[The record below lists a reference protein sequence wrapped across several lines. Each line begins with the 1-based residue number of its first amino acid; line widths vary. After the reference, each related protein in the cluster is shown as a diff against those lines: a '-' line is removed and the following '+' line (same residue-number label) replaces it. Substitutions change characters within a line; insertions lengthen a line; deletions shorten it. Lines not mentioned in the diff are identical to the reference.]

1 MLHYKS
7 HDMFQD
13 LMNEVDTGSI
23 GSFKFPNFLS
33 MMLRKIDEISAEEE
47 IREAFK
53 VFDSV
58 RLSLYNR
65 KFLFLTFSEWRW
77 IHQQTAAW
85 VRDGEPGGEHREGGE
100 SASSMRLIL
109 MGKSSMKSFIL

>member
-1 MLHYKS
+1 MLPAVFK
-7 HDMFQD
+7 D

-58 RLSLYNR
+58 RLY
-65 KFLFLTFSEWRW
+65 FST
-77 IHQQTAAW
+77 Q
-85 VRDGEPGGEHREGGE
+85 E
-100 SASSMRLIL
+100 SSY
-109 MGKSSMKSFIL
+109 F

>member
-1 MLHYKS
+1 MEMETLHAVFK
-7 HDMFQD
+7 D

-58 RLSLYNR
+58 RLY
-65 KFLFLTFSEWRW
+65 FS
-77 IHQQTAAW
+77 IQ
-85 VRDGEPGGEHREGGE
+85 E
-100 SASSMRLIL
+100 SSYL
-109 MGKSSMKSFIL
+109 

>member
-1 MLHYKS
+1 
-7 HDMFQD
+7 
-13 LMNEVDTGSI
+13 MNEVDTSSC

-58 RLSLYNR
+58 SDST
-65 KFLFLTFSEWRW
+65 TFKIDSPFIKEWRW
-77 IHQQTAAW
+77 IHQQTGTW
-85 VRDGEPGGEHREGGE
+85 ICDGEPR
-100 SASSMRLIL
+100 
-109 MGKSSMKSFIL
+109 

>member
-1 MLHYKS
+1 
-7 HDMFQD
+7 
-13 LMNEVDTGSI
+13 MNEVDTGSI

-58 RLSLYNR
+58 RLY
-65 KFLFLTFSEWRW
+65 FST
-77 IHQQTAAW
+77 Q
-85 VRDGEPGGEHREGGE
+85 E
-100 SASSMRLIL
+100 SSY
-109 MGKSSMKSFIL
+109 F

>member
-1 MLHYKS
+1 MLLAVFK
-7 HDMFQD
+7 D

-58 RLSLYNR
+58 RLY
-65 KFLFLTFSEWRW
+65 FST
-77 IHQQTAAW
+77 H
-85 VRDGEPGGEHREGGE
+85 E
-100 SASSMRLIL
+100 SSY
-109 MGKSSMKSFIL
+109 F